1 MTILRF
7 AELCRKYYID
17 PAIAL
22 ERTSIQAA
30 LAAKDDELVEKILRE
45 QF

>member
-1 MTILRF
+1 MTANRF
-7 AELCRKYYID
+7 AALCVALTID

-22 ERTSIQAA
+22 ENADIRAA
-30 LAAKDDELVEKILRE
+30 LAARDDKLVEKILRE